1 MAQKSDI
8 QLKPRPPIVVVV
20 GHVDHGKTSLLDYIR
35 KTNVVAR
42 EAGGITQAVGAYE
55 IDVKAPTPAQAGSGS
70 RPQASGKI
78 TFIDTP
84 GHEAFTQMRCRGCD
98 VADLAILVVAADEG
112 VKPQTQESIKI
123 LNDAKTPFIVAIT
136 KVDKSGADLDK
147 VKNDLTAAGVLLEGY
162 GGHVSYES
170 ISSKSGAGIPEL
182 LDLVLLAAELE
193 NLTYDPSLPA
203 EGFVLES
210 RMDRRRGNEASV
222 IVKNGTLRFGDEIAT
237 PSARGKVKILENFL
251 GESAKTLEPSS
262 PAVIVGF
269 ESLPQVGERF
279 AAGAGAASV
288 ATTNGNGTKQQA
300 QTERPENSLNI
311 ILKAKDG
318 GSLEALSQIIRS
330 MTLAG
335 RPPHIVAETVGDVVD
350 NDVKLAIST
359 KAVIASFAGRVDK
372 AAKTL
377 AEANAV
383 TILSADV
390 IYHLVKAMEDYAA
403 AGHVDAEG
411 ILDVLA
417 VFNEARLNKQ
427 VIGGKVIEGVLKIR
441 AAFEM
446 ERAGVVVGRG
456 RVVNLQAQKED
467 VSQVSVG
474 SECGLLVNASVT
486 VQKGDKL
493 VVKA

>member
-1 MAQKSDI
+1 MATETT
-8 QLKPRPPIVVVV
+8 QLKPRPPIVAVV

-42 EAGGITQAVGAYE
+42 EAGGITQGVGAYE
-55 IDVKAPTPAQAGSGS
+55 ITHNAK
-70 RPQASGKI
+70 RI

-84 GHEAFTQMRCRGCD
+84 GHEAFTQMRCRGCEA
-98 VADLAILVVAADEG
+98 ADIAILVVAADES

-123 LNDAKTPFIVAIT
+123 LNDAKTPFVVAIT
-136 KVDKSGADLDK
+136 KTDKPGADLDK
-147 VKNDLTAAGVLLEGY
+147 VKNDLTTAGVLLEGY
-162 GGHVSYES
+162 GGHVSYEP
-170 ISSKSGAGIPEL
+170 ISSKSGAGVPEL
-182 LDLVLLAAELE
+182 LDLVLLAAEME

-237 PSARGKVKILENFL
+237 PSVRGKVKILENFL
-251 GESAKTLEPSS
+251 GEAAKALEPSS

-269 ESLPQVGERF
+269 ESLPQVGEKF
-279 AAGAGAASV
+279 VVGLPAKALAAEGAGAASNDG
-288 ATTNGNGTKQQA
+288 AKQPA
-300 QTERPENSLNI
+300 SERPENSLNI

-330 MTLAG
+330 MTPAG
-335 RPPHIVAETVGDVVD
+335 RPPHIVAESVGDVVD

-359 KAVIASFAGRVDK
+359 DAVIASFAGRVDK

-390 IYHLVKAMEDYAA
+390 IYHLVKAMEDFAT

-411 ILDVLA
+411 ILEVLA
-417 VFNEARLNKQ
+417 VFGQEKLDKQ
-427 VIGGKVIEGVLKIR
+427 VVGGKVTEGAFKMR
-441 AAFEM
+441 AAFEI
-446 ERAGVVVGRG
+446 ERAEVVVGKG
-456 RVVNLQAQKED
+456 RVVNLQAQKQD
-467 VSQVSVG
+467 VSQVPTG
-474 SECGLLVNASVT
+474 SECGLLVNASVA

-493 VVKA
+493 IIKE

>member
-1 MAQKSDI
+1 
-8 QLKPRPPIVVVV
+8 V

-35 KTNVVAR
+35 KTNIVAR
-42 EAGGITQAVGAYE
+42 EAGGITQGVGAYE
-55 IDVKAPTPAQAGSGS
+55 IDHGGK
-70 RPQASGKI
+70 KI

-84 GHEAFTQMRCRGCD
+84 GHEAFTAMRSRGA
-98 VADLAILVVAADEG
+98 VIADLAILVVAADEG

-123 LNDAKTPFIVAIT
+123 LNDAKTPFVVAIT
-136 KVDKSGADLDK
+136 KTDKPGADLDK
-147 VKNDLTAAGVLLEGY
+147 VKNDLTTAGVLLEGY
-162 GGHVSYES
+162 GGHVSYEP
-170 ISSKSGAGIPEL
+170 ISSKSGAGVPEL

-203 EGFVLES
+203 EGFILES

-222 IVKNGTLRFGDEIAT
+222 IVKNGTLRFSDEIAT
-237 PSARGKVKILENFL
+237 PSARGKVRILENFL
-251 GESAKTLEPSS
+251 GEAAKALEPSA

-269 ESLPQVGERF
+269 ESLPQVGEKF
-279 AAGAGAASV
+279 SVGASVASV
-288 ATTNGNGTKQQA
+288 ATAGNAVKQPA
-300 QTERPENSLNI
+300 AERPENCLNI

-330 MTLAG
+330 MTPAG
-335 RPPHIVAETVGDVVD
+335 RPPHIVAESVGDVVD

-359 KAVIASFAGRVDK
+359 DAVIASFAGRVDK

-390 IYHLVKAMEDYAA
+390 IYHLVKAMEDFAA

-411 ILDVLA
+411 ILEVLA
-417 VFNEARLNKQ
+417 VFGQEKLDKQ
-427 VIGGKVIEGVLKIR
+427 VIGGKVTEGAFKMR
-441 AAFEM
+441 AAFEI
-446 ERAGVVVGRG
+446 ERAEVVVGKG
-456 RVVNLQAQKED
+456 RVVNLQAQKQD
-467 VSQVSVG
+467 VSQVPTG
-474 SECGLLVNASVT
+474 SECGLLVNASVA

-493 VVKA
+493 IIKE